1 MALVRLIRDET
12 NIPFMALRRIGPAL
26 AIFLS
31 LASLVLFFVPG
42 LNYGID
48 FRGGIVI
55 EVRTDGPADFGAM
68 RSALSG
74 LGLGDV
80 ALQQFGAPTEVLI
93 RVESQD
99 GKPGGQAAAVEAL
112 RGMLSEQFPGAD
124 IRRVESV
131 GAEVSD
137 ELFVDGLTAL
147 VFAFVA
153 MLVYIW
159 FRFEWQFAVAA
170 VGTLVMDAL
179 MGIGF
184 FAITDIPFNLSSVAA
199 LLTIIGYSINDKV
212 VVFDR
217 VRENL
222 RKYKTMPLIDLINKS
237 VNDTLTRTI
246 ATSLT
251 TFIAIAPLAILGGES
266 VSGFAMAMMF
276 GVVVGTLSSIF
287 VASPLVHFLGDEQLR
302 RGVQKEAEP
311 EVGSARP

>member
-1 MALVRLIRDET
+1 MALVRLIRDDT
-12 NIPFMALRRIGPAL
+12 SIPFMALRKAGPAL
-26 AIFLS
+26 AGLLA

-48 FRGGIVI
+48 FRGGIVV
-55 EVRTDGPADFGAM
+55 EVRTDGPADFAAM
-68 RSALSG
+68 RSALTG
-74 LGLGDV
+74 LDLGDV
-80 ALQQFGAPTEVLI
+80 ALQEFGAPNEVLI

-99 GKPGGQAAAVEAL
+99 GKPGGQEAAVEAL
-112 RGMLSEQFPGAD
+112 RNMLTAQFAGAD

-137 ELFVDGLTAL
+137 ELFIDGVTAL
-147 VFAFVA
+147 LFAFVA

-170 VGTLVMDAL
+170 VGTLVLDAL
-179 MGIGF
+179 IGVGF
-184 FAITDIPFNLSSVAA
+184 FAVTNIPFNLSSVAA

-222 RKYKTMPLIDLINKS
+222 RKYKSMPLIDLLDKS

-251 TFIAIAPLAILGGES
+251 TFIAIAPLAIIGGES
-266 VSGFAMAMMF
+266 VAGFAMAMMF

-287 VASPLVHFLGDEQLR
+287 VAAPLVHMMGDEQLR

-311 EVGSARP
+311 EAGGARP

>member
-1 MALVRLIRDET
+1 MALVRLIPDDT
-12 NIPFMALRRIGPAL
+12 NIPFMALRRVGPMLAGLMAL
-26 AIFLS
+26 ASVI
-31 LASLVLFFVPG
+31 LFFVPG

-48 FRGGIVI
+48 FRGGIVV
-55 EVRTDGPADFGAM
+55 EVRTDGPADFPAM
-68 RSALSG
+68 RGSLTD

-80 ALQQFGAPTEVLI
+80 ALQQFGAPSEVLI

-99 GKPGGQAAAVEAL
+99 GKPGGQQAAVEAI
-112 RGMLSEQFPGAD
+112 RTMLEAEFPGSD

-147 VFAFVA
+147 AFAFVA

-170 VGTLVMDAL
+170 VGTLVLDAL
-179 MGIGF
+179 IGIGF
-184 FAITDIPFNLSSVAA
+184 FAVTTLPFNLSSVAA

-222 RKYKTMPLIDLINKS
+222 RKYKTMPLDELLNKS

-251 TFIAIAPLAILGGES
+251 TFIAIAPLAVLGGES
-266 VSGFAMAMMF
+266 VSGFADAMMF
-276 GVVVGTLSSIF
+276 GIVIGTLSSIF
-287 VASPLVHFLGDEQLR
+287 VASPLVYMLGDEQLR
-302 RGVQKEAEP
+302 RGVQKEADA
-311 EVGSARP
+311 EVQARP